1 MQENLGNQKNNM
13 SEAAEQT
20 DVYKINKKT
29 IFLISI
35 FAFLSLFF
43 GFIFN
48 FSVEDKIM
56 NLVYDGLRKNRSCP
70 IYYQSASLSYFL
82 PGINLKEI
90 DISSRCLNSRSG
102 LLVSEA
108 DISLGLP
115 SIAPMGLTFNTE
127 INKIAGLDNQINL
140 KSIHNFSTQ
149 YVKVENTVISFD
161 ALAPLMNNFKLDGTI
176 NLNALVSTDL
186 KAIKDLDIYLTS
198 KDFTIPTQ
206 VIQSF
211 ELPTLAINNL
221 SFKAH
226 SEDGGAVEIQ
236 ELIIGD
242 SNSPI
247 RANASGTIT
256 LDKRNIRNSRLDIE
270 AQVKFTPEFI
280 ESFAIINLLLG
291 NGTPDEQGFY
301 HMKIDGTL
309 GRPNTPKMIK
319 R

>member
-1 MQENLGNQKNNM
+1 MGIQKNNM
-13 SEAAEQT
+13 SEEVVQT

-29 IFLISI
+29 IFLMTIL
-35 FAFLSLFF
+35 AFLSLFL

-48 FSVEDKIM
+48 FSVEDKVM
-56 NLVYDGLRKNRSCP
+56 SLVYDGLRKNRSCP
-70 IYYQSASLSYFL
+70 IYYQNASLSYFL

-90 DISSRCLNSRSG
+90 DISSRCLNAPSG
-102 LLVSEA
+102 LTISEA

-115 SIAPMGLTFNTE
+115 SFAPMGLTFNTE
-127 INKIAGLDNQINL
+127 ISKISGLNNNINI

-149 YVKVENTVISFD
+149 YIKIENSVISFE
-161 ALAPLMNNFKLDGTI
+161 ALGPLMNAFKIDGTI

-198 KDFTIPTQ
+198 KDFTIPAQ

-211 ELPTLAINNL
+211 ELPTLAIKNL

-226 SEDGGAVEIQ
+226 AEDGGAVEIQ

-247 RANASGTIT
+247 RANASGTIS
-256 LDKRNIRNSRLDIE
+256 LDKRNIRNSKIDLE